1 MGDRIVTTKII
12 LGPPGTGKTEYL
24 LRKVEEQLEAGIKP
38 NRIGYFAYTVKAANE
53 ARTRAMNRFKFL
65 DKKDFMYFRTL
76 HSLAFKQLG
85 LTKDDVM
92 KDNHYKELSELL
104 GIKLSNT
111 NRKMDSTGF
120 QLQDDMFA
128 KVIDMARVRNVT
140 LKEQFHEMSHM
151 EGGWMKLKYIA
162 DGIKEYKKTRKLYDF
177 TDMIIEFSKSNNEEM
192 IPNLDVLIIDEAQ
205 DLLPIQW
212 KMVKKI
218 MKKAGE
224 VYIAGDDDQSIFK
237 WAGANPED
245 LIGLQGDRYILD
257 KSHRVPAAVHKIST
271 KLINKV
277 QNRIPKVWKPKTR
290 PTQYGIIKD
299 AEDLAHGTVT
309 HHVTRGSVYKQ
320 IERDK
325 GEWLVMTRDNY
336 TLEQV
341 ADEMKTKG
349 FYFSVHGQPSVS
361 NKRLT
366 AIMAWTDIAKNGK
379 QISLDKVRTM
389 YHYMTVKKGVAY
401 GHKGLIHADPDKL
414 YGYEDL
420 AVYHGLLIPRHRI
433 WHHALDRMPAHEVT
447 YIVSLLRRK
456 EKLSQ
461 EPRINLSTIHGA
473 KGGEADNVALLA
485 DLPRKAD
492 EAYYKDPDN
501 ERRVFYVGMTRTK
514 KNLHLVRSDTDREFK
529 EMFYD

>member
-1 MGDRIVTTKII
+1 MKTKII

-24 LRKVEEQLEAGIKP
+24 LRKVEAQLEAGIKP
-38 NRIGYFAYTVKAANE
+38 DRIGYFAYTVKAANE
-53 ARTRAMNRFKFL
+53 ARTRAMSRFTFL
-65 DKKDFMYFRTL
+65 DKKDFIYFRTL

-92 KDNHYKELSELL
+92 KDNHYKELSDLL

-120 QLQDDMFA
+120 QLQDDVFA

-151 EGGWMKLKYIA
+151 EGGWLKIKYIA
-162 DGIKEYKKTRKLYDF
+162 DGIKEYKKSRKLYDF
-177 TDMIIEFSKSNNEEM
+177 TDMIIEFSKSTDDEI
-192 IPNLDVLIIDEAQ
+192 IPKLDVLIIDEAQ
-205 DLLPIQW
+205 DLLPVQW

-218 MKKAGE
+218 MNKAGE
-224 VYIAGDDDQSIFK
+224 IYIAGDDDQSIFK

-245 LIGLQGDRYILD
+245 LIGLQGERYILD
-257 KSHRVPAAVHKIST
+257 RSHRVPAAVHKIAT

-277 QNRIPKVWKPKTR
+277 QNRIPKVWVPKDEIEKS
-290 PTQYGIIKD
+290 GNV
-299 AEDLAHGTVT
+299 E
-309 HHVTRGSVYKQ
+309 HHVTRGSIYKQ
-320 IERDK
+320 IDKDK

-349 FYFSVHGQPSVS
+349 FYFSIHGQPSVS
-361 NKRLT
+361 KKRLT
-366 AIMAWTDIAKNGK
+366 AIMAWTDLCKNK
-379 QISLDKVRTM
+379 KAISIDRVRTM
-389 YHYMTVKKGVAY
+389 YHYMTVKRGVAY
-401 GHKGLIHADPDKL
+401 GHKGLAHADPDKL
-414 YGYEDL
+414 YTYEEL
-420 AVYHGLLIPRHRI
+420 SLYHGLMVPSHRI

-456 EKLSQ
+456 EKLNQ

-529 EMFYD
+529 EMFYG

>member
-1 MGDRIVTTKII
+1 MSTKII

-192 IPNLDVLIIDEAQ
+192 IPKLDVLIIDEAQ
-205 DLLPIQW
+205 DLLPVQW

-245 LIGLQGDRYILD
+245 LIGLQGERYILD
-257 KSHRVPAAVHKIST
+257 KSHRVPEAIHKIST

-277 QNRIPKVWKPKTR
+277 QNRIPKVWLPKTA
-290 PTQYGIIKD
+290 IKQK
-299 AEDLAHGTVT
+299 GNVV
-309 HHVTRGSVYKQ
+309 HHVTRGSVYNR
-320 IERDK
+320 IEKDK
-325 GEWLVMTRDNY
+325 GEWLVMARDNY

>member
-1 MGDRIVTTKII
+1 MTTKII

-24 LRKVEEQLEAGIKP
+24 LRKVEAQLEAGIRP
-38 NRIGYFAYTVKAANE
+38 DRIGYFAYTVKAANE
-53 ARTRAMNRFKFL
+53 ARTRAMSRFTFL

-177 TDMIIEFSKSNNEEM
+177 TDMIIEFSKSNNDEM
-192 IPNLDVLIIDEAQ
+192 IPKLDVLIIDEAQ

-218 MKKAGE
+218 MNKAGE
-224 VYIAGDDDQSIFK
+224 IYIAGDDDQSIFK

-245 LIGLQGDRYILD
+245 LIGLQGERYILD
-257 KSHRVPAAVHKIST
+257 KSHRVPEAVHKIAT
-271 KLINKV
+271 KIINKV
-277 QNRIPKVWKPKTR
+277 KNRIPKVWVPKTR
-290 PTQYGIIKD
+290 PTQYGIIPD
-299 AEDLAHGTVT
+299 AEGTSHGTVT
-309 HHVTRGSVYKQ
+309 HHVTRNSIYRQ
-320 IERDK
+320 IEKDK

-349 FYFSVHGQPSVS
+349 FYFSLHGQPSVS

-366 AIMAWTDIAKNGK
+366 AIMAWTDISKNGK
-379 QISLDKVRTM
+379 QISLDKIRTM
-389 YHYMTVKKGVAY
+389 YHYMTVKRGVAY
-401 GHKGLIHADPDKL
+401 GHKGLTHADPDRL

-420 AVYHGLLIPRHRI
+420 TVYHGLLIPRHRI

-456 EKLSQ
+456 EKLNQ

-514 KNLHLVRSDTDREFK
+514 KNLHLVRSDTDREFS
-529 EMFYD
+529 EMFYA

>member
-1 MGDRIVTTKII
+1 MTTKII

-38 NRIGYFAYTVKAANE
+38 SNIGYFAYTVKAANE
-53 ARTRAMNRFKFL
+53 ARTRAMSRFTFL

-177 TDMIIEFSKSNNEEM
+177 TDMIIEFSKSNNDEM
-192 IPNLDVLIIDEAQ
+192 IPKLDVLIIDEAQ

-218 MKKAGE
+218 MNKAGE
-224 VYIAGDDDQSIFK
+224 IYIAGDDDQSIFK

-245 LIGLQGDRYILD
+245 LIGLQGERYILD
-257 KSHRVPAAVHKIST
+257 KSHRVPEAVHKIAT
-271 KLINKV
+271 KIINKV
-277 QNRIPKVWKPKTR
+277 KNRIPKVWVPKTR
-290 PTQYGIIKD
+290 PTQYGIIPD
-299 AEDLAHGTVT
+299 AEGTSHGTVT
-309 HHVTRGSVYKQ
+309 HHVTRNSIYRQ
-320 IERDK
+320 IEKDK

-341 ADEMKTKG
+341 ADDMKTKG
-349 FYFSVHGQPSVS
+349 FYFSLHGQPSVS

-366 AIMAWTDIAKNGK
+366 AIMAWTDISKNGK
-379 QISLDKVRTM
+379 QISLDKIRTM
-389 YHYMTVKKGVAY
+389 YHYMTVKRGVAY
-401 GHKGLIHADPDKL
+401 GHKGLTHADPDRL

-420 AVYHGLLIPRHRI
+420 TVYHGLLIPRHRI

-456 EKLSQ
+456 EKLNQ

-492 EAYYKDPDN
+492 ESYYKDPDN

-514 KNLHLVRSDTDREFK
+514 KNLHLVRSDTDREFR

>member
-1 MGDRIVTTKII
+1 MTTKII

-24 LRKVEEQLEAGIKP
+24 LRKVEAQLEAGIKP
-38 NRIGYFAYTVKAANE
+38 DRIGYFAYTVKAANE
-53 ARTRAMNRFKFL
+53 ARTRAMSRFTFL

-177 TDMIIEFSKSNNEEM
+177 TDMIIEFSKSNNDEM
-192 IPNLDVLIIDEAQ
+192 IPKLDVLIIDEAQ

-218 MKKAGE
+218 MNKAGE
-224 VYIAGDDDQSIFK
+224 IYIAGDDDQSIFK

-245 LIGLQGDRYILD
+245 LIGLQGERYILD
-257 KSHRVPAAVHKIST
+257 RSHRVPAAIHKIAT

-277 QNRIPKVWKPKTR
+277 QNRIPKVWVPKNEIEKS
-290 PTQYGIIKD
+290 GN
-299 AEDLAHGTVT
+299 VT
-309 HHVTRGSVYKQ
+309 HHVTRGSIYKQ
-320 IERDK
+320 IDKDK

-349 FYFSVHGQPSVS
+349 FYFSLHGQPSVS

-366 AIMAWTDIAKNGK
+366 AIMAWTDISKNGK
-379 QISLDKVRTM
+379 QISLDKIRTM
-389 YHYMTVKKGVAY
+389 YHYMTVKRGVAY
-401 GHKGLIHADPDKL
+401 GHKGLTHADPDRL

-420 AVYHGLLIPRHRI
+420 TVYHGLLIPRHRI

-456 EKLSQ
+456 EKLNQ

-514 KNLHLVRSDTDREFK
+514 KNLHLVRSDTDREFS
-529 EMFYD
+529 EMFYA

>member
-1 MGDRIVTTKII
+1 MKTKII

-24 LRKVEEQLEAGIKP
+24 LRKVEEQLEAGIKA

-53 ARTRAMNRFKFL
+53 ARTRAMSKFSFL
-65 DKKDFMYFRTL
+65 DKKDFIYFRTL

-92 KDNHYKELSELL
+92 KDNHYKELSGLL

-120 QLQDDMFA
+120 QLQDDVFA
-128 KVIDMARVRNVT
+128 KVIDMARVRNIS
-140 LKEQFHEMSHM
+140 LKEQFHEMPPM
-151 EGGWMKLKYIA
+151 EGGWLKIKYIA

-177 TDMIIEFSKSNNEEM
+177 TDMIIEFSNRTEDEIVPK
-192 IPNLDVLIIDEAQ
+192 LDVLIIDEAQ

-218 MKKAGE
+218 MDKAGE
-224 VYIAGDDDQSIFK
+224 IYIAGDDDQSIFK
-237 WAGANPED
+237 WAGANPND
-245 LIGLQGDRYILD
+245 LISLPGERFILD
-257 KSHRVPAAVHKIST
+257 KSHRVPAAVHKIAT
-271 KLINKV
+271 KIINKV
-277 QNRIPKVWKPKTR
+277 ENRIPKVWVPKTR
-290 PTQYGIIKD
+290 PTRYGLIPD
-299 AEDLAHGTVT
+299 AEGINHGTVK
-309 HHVTRGSVYKQ
+309 HHVTRMSVYEQ
-320 IERDK
+320 MQRDK
-325 GEWLVMTRDNY
+325 GQWLVMTRDNY

-341 ADEMKTKG
+341 ADEMKTRG
-349 FYFSVHGQPSVS
+349 FYFSIYGQPSVS
-361 NKRLT
+361 KKRLK
-366 AIMAWTDIAKNGK
+366 AIMTWTNIAKNK
-379 QISLDKVRTM
+379 KAVPLDDVRTM
-389 YHYMTVKKGVAY
+389 YHYMTVRKGVAY

-414 YGYEDL
+414 YTYEDL
-420 AVYHGLLIPRHRI
+420 TVYHGLLIPSHRI

-456 EKLSQ
+456 EKLN
-461 EPRINLSTIHGA
+461 EDPRINLSTIHGA

-492 EAYYKDPDN
+492 EAYGQDPDN

-514 KNLHLVRSDTDREFK
+514 KNLHLVRSDTDREFR

>member
-1 MGDRIVTTKII
+1 MKTKII

-24 LRKVEEQLEAGIKP
+24 LRKVEAQLEAGIKP
-38 NRIGYFAYTVKAANE
+38 DRIGYFAYTVKAANE
-53 ARTRAMNRFKFL
+53 ARTRAMSRFKFL
-65 DKKDFMYFRTL
+65 DKKDFIYFRTL

-177 TDMIIEFSKSNNEEM
+177 TDMIIEFSKSNNDEM
-192 IPNLDVLIIDEAQ
+192 IPKLDVLIIDEAQ
-205 DLLPIQW
+205 DLLPVQW

-224 VYIAGDDDQSIFK
+224 IYIAGDDDQSIFK

-245 LIGLQGDRYILD
+245 LIGLQGERYILD
-257 KSHRVPAAVHKIST
+257 KSHRVPEAIHKIST

-277 QNRIPKVWKPKTR
+277 QNRIPKVWLPKTA
-290 PTQYGIIKD
+290 IKQK
-299 AEDLAHGTVT
+299 GNVV
-309 HHVTRGSVYKQ
+309 HHVTRGSVYNR
-320 IERDK
+320 IEKDK
-325 GEWLVMTRDNY
+325 GEWLVMARDNY

-366 AIMAWTDIAKNGK
+366 AIMAWTDISKNEK
-379 QISLDKVRTM
+379 SISLDKVRTM

>member
-1 MGDRIVTTKII
+1 MTTKII

-24 LRKVEEQLEAGIKP
+24 LRKVEAQLEAGIKP
-38 NRIGYFAYTVKAANE
+38 DRIGYFAYTVKAANE
-53 ARTRAMNRFKFL
+53 ARTRAMSRFTFL

-177 TDMIIEFSKSNNEEM
+177 TDMIIEFSKSNNDEM
-192 IPNLDVLIIDEAQ
+192 IPKLDVLIIDEAQ

-218 MKKAGE
+218 MNKAGE
-224 VYIAGDDDQSIFK
+224 IYIAGDDDQSIFK

-245 LIGLQGDRYILD
+245 LIGLQGERYILD
-257 KSHRVPAAVHKIST
+257 RSHRVPAAIHKIAT

-277 QNRIPKVWKPKTR
+277 QNRIPKVWVPKNEIEKS
-290 PTQYGIIKD
+290 GN
-299 AEDLAHGTVT
+299 VT
-309 HHVTRGSVYKQ
+309 HHVTRGSIYKQ
-320 IERDK
+320 IDKDK

-341 ADEMKTKG
+341 ADEMKTRG
-349 FYFSVHGQPSVS
+349 FYFSLHGQPSVS

-366 AIMAWTDIAKNGK
+366 AIMAWTDISKNGK
-379 QISLDKVRTM
+379 QISLDKIRTM
-389 YHYMTVKKGVAY
+389 YHYMTVKRGVAY
-401 GHKGLIHADPDKL
+401 GHKGLTHADPDRL

-420 AVYHGLLIPRHRI
+420 TVYHGLLIPRHRI

-456 EKLSQ
+456 EKLNQ

-514 KNLHLVRSDTDREFK
+514 KNLHLVRSDTDREFS
-529 EMFYD
+529 EMFYA